1 MTRQTAFVGT
11 YTDTRSRGIYTF
23 GISADD
29 PVSIVSRASTPV
41 PENPTFLAVHPDQRH
56 LYAVHEVE
64 AGGVTA
70 FRIGGES
77 PRLSEVDRADSGSG
91 GPCHCHVHPS
101 GDYLFVAHYTGGA
114 VSVLPVRDD
123 GSLGSPT
130 DVVQHQGSSEHPER
144 QTQAHPHSI
153 TSGPNGRF
161 LYVPDLGT
169 DSDCCDCLPDR
180 PPDCRR
186 SYRQTATAIS
196 MSQLIST

>member
-23 GISADD
+23 GISADES
-29 PVSIVSRASTPV
+29 VSIVSRASIPV

-91 GPCHCHVHPS
+91 SPCHCHVHPS
-101 GDYLFVAHYTGGA
+101 NNYLFVAHYTGGA

-130 DVVQHQGSSEHPER
+130 DVVQHQESSEHPER

-169 DSDCCDCLPDR
+169 DSDCCDCLPVR
-180 PPDCRR
+180 PPAVGR
-186 SYRQTATAIS
+186 SIRY
-196 MSQLIST
+196 